1 MSFLI
6 NGTQVR
12 IDDTYSV
19 NDKVSAA
26 DSHIGSTSNPHS
38 TTAAQVGAEP
48 ANANIQTHIS
58 STSNPHST
66 TASQVGLGNVTNE
79 SKATMFTSPTF
90 TGTVTG
96 VSASAVG
103 LGNVTNESKA
113 TMFTNPTFT
122 GTVSGI
128 TATMVGLGNVTNES
142 KAIMFTSPTFTGTVS
157 GITASMVGLGN
168 VTNESKATM
177 FTSPTFTGTVTIPTT
192 NNFQFNSFGV
202 GTAASGTAGEI
213 RATNNVTAYYSDA
226 RLKNF
231 EGTITGALDKIKVL
245 NGYYYKGNE
254 VAEKYGYDT
263 TTRQIGVS
271 AQEVQAILPEIV
283 TDAPIGDGYLTV
295 WYEKFAPLFIEAIKE
310 LQDEVEQLK
319 AEVKRLGS

>member
-1 MSFLI
+1 MAQL
-6 NGTQVR
+6 
-12 IDDTYSV
+12 
-19 NDKVSAA
+19 
-26 DSHIGSTSNPHS
+26 GSTK
-38 TTAAQVGAEP
+38 VFGD
-48 ANANIQTHIS
+48 
-58 STSNPHST
+58 
-66 TASQVGLGNVTNE
+66 L
-79 SKATMFTSPTF
+79 
-90 TGTVTG
+90 TVTG
-96 VSASAVG
+96 K
-103 LGNVTNESKA
+103 T
-113 TMFTNPTFT
+113 TINPT
-122 GTVSGI
+122 SNLQI
-128 TATMVGLGNVTNES
+128 
-142 KAIMFTSPTFTGTVS
+142 
-157 GITASMVGLGN
+157 
-168 VTNESKATM
+168 
-177 FTSPTFTGTVTIPTT
+177 
-192 NNFQFNSFGV
+192 NSLGV
-202 GTAASGTAGEI
+202 GTADSTVAGEI
-213 RATNNVTAYYSDA
+213 RATNNITAYYSDA